1 MTGTGVHPPYIP
13 AQTIL
18 CTHLTNRV
26 THDQAGLRC
35 LVVFHGFYNM
45 LFWRRQLG
53 HEEVVDHLCLFFGQ
67 PFLKELEV
75 FLKRG
80 GDHLGSSHESKLANE
95 DILHNRN
102 CRGPVDGFLGQP
114 GVAPRSRDGRRLCV
128 TPVRWRPKRRCFKGL
143 GDQLGE

>member
-1 MTGTGVHPPYIP
+1 
-13 AQTIL
+13 
-18 CTHLTNRV
+18 
-26 THDQAGLRC
+26 
-35 LVVFHGFYNM
+35 M

-128 TPVRWRPKRRCFKGL
+128 TPVG
-143 GDQLGE
+143 GDQSVVASRGLATSWVNDARFMGKASTPPPSVAHHGL